1 MELSFSE
8 TDQGLERFPHLRP
21 PISDP
26 PSQTPHLRPLISDPP
41 SQAPHL
47 RPPISDPPSQTPHLR
62 PRQCQTLHFSFE
74 TTISGP
80 SMQCLTTH
88 FSCETTISG
97 PNNVRPHTYLPPQ
110 KSTFLNSNSIW
121 KQWMKSHLVEIP
133 LQIPLLLLSCETTIS
148 GPKTPHFSRETTIS
162 GPDNVRLYTYTCLSR
177 VQYQA
182 PTMSDPTLF
191 VRDYN
196 IKPWQ
201 CQTTRFSFETTISG
215 ADNVR
220 PHTFLARLQYHAPTM
235 SDPTVFVRNYNIRP
249 RQCQT
254 PHFSIETTISGPD
267 NRVPKWWRHK
277 NDFFEIMGYDV
288 IFL

>member
-1 MELSFSE
+1 
-8 TDQGLERFPHLRP
+8 
-21 PISDP
+21 
-26 PSQTPHLRPLISDPP
+26 
-41 SQAPHL
+41 
-47 RPPISDPPSQTPHLR
+47 
-62 PRQCQTLHFSFE
+62 
-74 TTISGP
+74 
-80 SMQCLTTH
+80 MQCLTTH

-133 LQIPLLLLSCETTIS
+133 LQIPLLLLSCETTMS

-235 SDPTVFVRNYNIRP
+235 SDPTVFDRDNNIRPRQCQTPRFSCETTISGPNNVIPYICSRTQYQAPTMSHLTLFVREYNIRP

-254 PHFSIETTISGPD
+254 PRFSCETTISGPD
-267 NRVPKWWRHK
+267 NVRPHACFQDIANYKMSKRT
-277 NDFFEIMGYDV
+277 N
-288 IFL
+288 